1 MGIKLANRTKRSVRG
16 VSPALSAV
24 IITGMIVTLLCV
36 VLVFANSFLWTRLA
50 EGEFNAAKQFMQAVG
65 LQIDDVAWI
74 AGRTATVRYSSK
86 YGDVYN
92 RSRALK
98 YTVYIKKVG
107 SSNYQMLYSN
117 TTEILLFNMPTS
129 KYSVSNGYFESIYPS
144 DRSPVLEG
152 ASAPVARI
160 FAVEKV
166 PMSDGGYVRVV
177 IAPAIR
183 LVNSTITSGS
193 SQTNYTKLYF
203 PRLTL
208 KEAPR
213 HSQSITISGKSVF
226 AITESSITQIKV
238 VVEFPLA
245 GFDNSFFNFSQTE
258 EEFTVPSGSVIQIY
272 IGNVEVSLGRHL

>member
-1 MGIKLANRTKRSVRG
+1 MGIKLANRTKRSVRA

-86 YGDVYN
+86 YGDVYFM
-92 RSRALK
+92 SSALK

-117 TTEILLFNMPTS
+117 TTGILLFNMPTS
-129 KYSVSNGYFESIYPS
+129 KYSVSNGYFEGIYPS
-144 DRSPVLEG
+144 DSSPVLEG
-152 ASAPVARI
+152 ASAPLARI

-166 PMSDGGYVRVV
+166 PMNDGSYVRVV
-177 IAPAIR
+177 VAPSLR
-183 LVNSTITSGS
+183 LVNSTITSGTGQS
-193 SQTNYTKLYF
+193 FYTKLYF

-213 HSQSITISGKSVF
+213 HSQSITISGESVF
-226 AITESSITQIKV
+226 AITNSSITQIKV

-258 EEFTVPSGSVIQIY
+258 EEFTVPSGSTIQIY
-272 IGNVEVSLGRHL
+272 IGEVEVSLGRHL

>member
-1 MGIKLANRTKRSVRG
+1 MGIKLANRTKRSVRA

-86 YGDVYN
+86 YGDVYFM
-92 RSRALK
+92 SSALK

-117 TTEILLFNMPTS
+117 TTGILLFNMPTS
-129 KYSVSNGYFESIYPS
+129 KYSVSNGYFEGIYPS
-144 DRSPVLEG
+144 DSSPVLEG
-152 ASAPVARI
+152 ASAPLARI

-166 PMSDGGYVRVV
+166 PMNDGSYVRVV
-177 IAPAIR
+177 VAPSLR
-183 LVNSTITSGS
+183 LVNSTITSGTG
-193 SQTNYTKLYF
+193 QTFYTKLYF

-213 HSQSITISGKSVF
+213 HSQSITISGESVF
-226 AITESSITQIKV
+226 AITNSSITQIKV

-258 EEFTVPSGSVIQIY
+258 EEFTVPSGSTIQIY
-272 IGNVEVSLGRHL
+272 IGEVEVSLGRHL